1 MQPASLCRG
10 KYHMPVQLDER
21 RAAPPK
27 KKAFV
32 RASRDYSQRLRRAF
46 QLSFLALNVWIGIQ
60 FVRFVHH
67 YESGGS
73 TAWVA
78 RPAGVEGWLPI
89 ASLMNLKVLVAT
101 GRLPSVH
108 PAGVI
113 LLIAFL
119 TISWLFRKSF
129 CSWLCPVGTLSE
141 YLWRVGRDTFKKNWR
156 IPRILDILLRTLKYA
171 LLALFGYAIAGM
183 SVAGIRAFLEGPY
196 GLIADVKLLN
206 FFRYLGV
213 GGAVTLL
220 VLAALSIFIQNFW
233 CRYLCPYGALL
244 GLFSMASPLRIRRN
258 AALCIDC
265 GMCARACPSWLP
277 VDQLVSIKSAECTG
291 CLECVASCPVGHA
304 LVVAAP
310 KSRPI
315 PAWAIACGIAVVF
328 FGLYGWALW
337 TGHWHTSLPD
347 GVYMELVPR
356 ANEFSHP

>member
-1 MQPASLCRG
+1 
-10 KYHMPVQLDER
+10 MPVQLEER

-27 KKAFV
+27 KKSFR
-32 RASRDYSQRLRRAF
+32 RAPRDYSQRLRHAF
-46 QLSFLALNVWIGIQ
+46 QFSFFALNVWIGIQ

-67 YESGGS
+67 YE
-73 TAWVA
+73 TAGATPWVA

-101 GRLPSVH
+101 GHLPGVH

-141 YLWRVGRDTFKKNWR
+141 YLWRAGRDTFKKNWR
-156 IPRILDILLRTLKYA
+156 IPRILDILLRALKYI
-171 LLALFGYAIAGM
+171 LLGLFGYVILGM

-206 FFRYLGV
+206 FFRYLGA
-213 GGAVTLL
+213 GGAITLL
-220 VLAALSIFIQNFW
+220 VLVVLSVFIQNFW

-244 GLFSMASPLRIRRN
+244 GLFSMASPLCIRRN
-258 AALCIDC
+258 ATLCIDC
-265 GMCARACPSWLP
+265 GKCARECPSRLP
-277 VDQLVSIKSAECTG
+277 VDQLIFIQSAECTG
-291 CLECVASCPVGHA
+291 CLECVASCPVAEA
-304 LVVAAP
+304 LVIAAP

-315 PAWAIACGIAVVF
+315 PAWVMACGIAVVF
-328 FGLYGWALW
+328 FGLYGWALA
-337 TGHWHTSLPD
+337 TGHWHTNLPD
-347 GVYMELVPR
+347 RIYLELVPR
-356 ANEFSHP
+356 ASEFSHP